1 MERDKYDNPTY
12 MYGAL
17 YFLSIRRFPHAMR
30 EYNASVPF
38 MKKPRI
44 QTELNKMEILRH
56 CYRKMAVGTW
66 DAISVAELE
75 AGMSKT
81 RGAIFYFN
89 KNKSELF
96 INMIDELFLPIFR
109 LDESDKKRYSQ
120 CGVELFFSIYKIPFE
135 RVADDLRINYKVD
148 HPCQTMF
155 NIIAQAQKLYP
166 GFSEIIKTE
175 VEREITFLNGILNPR
190 SRKFFDVVQLY
201 NQTVGHMFL
210 ESI

>member
-1 MERDKYDNPTY
+1 MDMMTTPYICTV
-12 MYGAL
+12 AS
-17 YFLSIRRFPHAMR
+17 YFVFSLSYSTSFTTGHDAT
-30 EYNASVPF
+30 VLF

-44 QTELNKMEILRH
+44 QTEQNKLEILRH
-56 CYRKMAVGTW
+56 CYRMMALSTW
-66 DAISVAELE
+66 EAISVADLE

-120 CGVELFFSIYKIPFE
+120 CGIELFFSIYKIPFE

-148 HPCQTMF
+148 NPCQTMF

-166 GFSEIIKTE
+166 GFGEIIKVE
-175 VEREITFLNGILNPR
+175 VNREITFLNGILNPR
-190 SRKFFDVVQLY
+190 SEKRFDVAQLY
-201 NQTVGHMFL
+201 HRTVGYMFL

>member
-1 MERDKYDNPTY
+1 MDMMTTPYICTV
-12 MYGAL
+12 AS
-17 YFLSIRRFPHAMR
+17 YFVFSLSYSTSFTTGHDAT
-30 EYNASVPF
+30 VLF

-44 QTELNKMEILRH
+44 QTEQNKLEILRH
-56 CYRKMAVGTW
+56 CYRMMALSTW
-66 DAISVAELE
+66 EAISVADLE

-120 CGVELFFSIYKIPFE
+120 CGIELFFSIYKIPFE

-148 HPCQTMF
+148 NPCQTMF

>member
-1 MERDKYDNPTY
+1 MMTTPYICTV
-12 MYGAL
+12 AS
-17 YFLSIRRFPHAMR
+17 YFVFSLSHSTGFTTGHDAT
-30 EYNASVPF
+30 VLF

-44 QTELNKMEILRH
+44 QTEQNKLEILRH
-56 CYRKMAVGTW
+56 CYRMMALSTW
-66 DAISVAELE
+66 EAISVADLE

-120 CGVELFFSIYKIPFE
+120 CGIELFFSIYKIPFE

-148 HPCQTMF
+148 NPCQTMF

-166 GFSEIIKTE
+166 GFGEIIKVE
-175 VEREITFLNGILNPR
+175 VNREITFLNGILNPR
-190 SRKFFDVVQLY
+190 SEKRFDVAQLY
-201 NQTVGHMFL
+201 HRTVGYMFL

>member
-1 MERDKYDNPTY
+1 